1 MSLLVPNHHV
11 IVPETQDLAIQTTS
25 IQSQEQD
32 RIYIELFGD
41 SIICG
46 RDPDVLDPL
55 CGVCSNVD
63 STSARVAQT
72 PGALIEF
79 FLPQYKLVII
89 TRSSGNSTSG
99 QLLNG
104 TDGVN
109 ERWPDA
115 IDANI
120 VVINH
125 GMNDAKNGV
134 PVQQYK
140 NNLIALRE
148 ALDDDKI
155 MVWQTPTV
163 NKYWN
168 TNPYAEAM
176 RQVAA
181 QFGDFVADAN
191 RLPAWLGKLPDGLHP
206 RQLGYSELVDLCL
219 SSQLNSAIVKHL
231 SSGYNAHRHY
241 RKDYQEKFILD
252 YEDEIQLSFAPM
264 VHRWVEVYLRDNLSF
279 TAVSRGLKDIG
290 GQLGAGV
297 WSENTGE
304 QLTST
309 TASYNLVRIRREDGR
324 IVFNKNY
331 KTDTDVNEVKRLAA
345 DLNGTTNQFIV
356 VITTYGDPSL
366 NRLSPELLEAIY
378 RCGAS
383 SELFESTLFKIRSAY
398 TLVGIPG
405 CGQGNGLEAYGG
417 LTDAS
422 DAATSGNATSITVGT
437 FKPFLTYYS
446 PGTANEA
453 WSELLNTYSV
463 WQGNISSEYNWQ
475 VFIAN
480 PGVYTISV
488 SVDNTANV
496 YIAANTMTTS
506 SNVSGNITGNISS
519 NITSNLS
526 YSKILETIGSDSIRY
541 GLPQSD
547 SFEIPQCGWYDIKIL
562 AEDFQDTIQTPV
574 YYTSANTQSFWS
586 PLLNTYGVYDG
597 NMDYEW
603 EFYAP
608 ATGTYTVELSTDNY
622 GNLKIRPATSLTF
635 TPVMETTAA
644 GGTANYTTI
653 LTKSQA
659 ITSGWHVIR
668 MSVTDIAGLTTG
680 SIINWGNWT
689 TGPGGVPGYNQN
701 GRTVENQRVTASNP
715 WNTNAVVWEARP
727 LAETND
733 DGGWNTDWFNIDNT
747 KMYRFSVWVRRTS
760 STANGRFYLG
770 MYANGDGSRRMDNGA
785 VETNAYWE
793 CGFTSGLTQNQWY
806 LWVGH
811 VYPANTTYTG
821 RNPDT
826 GYYTINGRA
835 GDVGGCNIGSGDLKW
850 SQNSTQGIHRT
861 YLYYCSDNTT
871 RLQFYQPRV
880 DLCNGTE
887 PSIQELLDNIGN
899 TQSDISGLAASIK
912 NSNGNIVWTTRDM
925 RNPSKM
931 GARGLAGIIKDHTG
945 ETIWTTRSPRNSK
958 ENYEAPGQRTINPF
972 YSYSE
977 IEFNISSSGVPF
989 PIDVFPPVAEVYVPA
1004 SGTIESIR
1012 TSDYKFISNIPPIN
1026 GTRLLNP
1033 KYAMYNT
1040 NGIPGS
1046 TYHIMKDNKIK
1057 FSKPLTGVV
1066 TVISDT
1072 VDKLSAN
1079 ASVAKVQ
1086 NIHSLTNFV
1095 QRFNPAR
1102 WAFGSNLTV
1111 VSEDSGNTATR
1122 PFDSATGVNSLGLYN
1137 TQLRVRVGDSRYAE
1151 PVVLDQPQHGYV
1163 RITEDR
1169 RHMAYVPFPDYS
1181 GLDAFT
1187 YTLLS
1192 QTGQAGEPKS
1202 VYVEVTG
1209 NVSTYPPYVPPTAN
1223 IVAHAATI
1231 SINSFVVNEQSLYS
1245 VWIANV
1251 SANTS
1256 AVLSLSLSGTATAVS
1271 DYLPTLSISTDG
1283 ANTWNTINSISSIA
1297 IPSGIVLFRVPMIK
1311 STIVELG
1318 ETIILTAEVESG
1330 NIDKG
1335 IATISNGSGLV
1346 FNDDWRYPVDIN
1358 TPPTI
1363 SVTSNIVRES
1373 SIYAIWVIL
1382 GYATGGT
1389 GGFDPNAENKKITL
1403 SLSGTATRGT
1413 DYGNFLEVS
1422 QDNGVTWTFY
1432 QSSNLPEIT
1441 NGFLLVRVAMLS
1453 DTQPEV
1459 GETIILTVGIS
1470 GGNIARG
1477 TVVIDDVTG
1486 VEFTSTWTYNP

>member
-55 CGVCSNVD
+55 CGVCSNED
-63 STSARVAQT
+63 TTSARVAQP

-79 FLPQYKLVII
+79 FLPQYKLVVI

-120 VVINH
+120 VVVNH

-148 ALDDDKI
+148 ALSDDKI

-176 RQVAA
+176 REVAA

-191 RLPAWLGKLPDGLHP
+191 RLPGWLGKLPDGLHP

-219 SSQLNSAIVKHL
+219 SSQLNSAILQHL
-231 SSGYNAHRHY
+231 GTGYDAHSYY
-241 RKDYQEKFILD
+241 RKDYQEKFVLD
-252 YEDEIQLSFAPM
+252 YEDEIQLSFNPL
-264 VHRWVEVYLRDNLSF
+264 VHKWVEVYLRDNLSF

-290 GQLGAGV
+290 GSLSAGV

-304 QLTST
+304 QLTNT

-324 IVFNKNY
+324 VVFNKNY
-331 KTDTDVNEVKRLAA
+331 NTETDVTEVKRLAD
-345 DLNGTTNQFIV
+345 DLNGTNNQYIV
-356 VITTYGDPSL
+356 VLTTYGDPSS
-366 NRLSPELLEAIY
+366 NRLTPALLEAIY

-383 SELFESTLFKIRSAY
+383 SEIFESPLFKIRSAY

-417 LTDAS
+417 LTDATDS
-422 DAATSGNATSITVGT
+422 ATSIGASTITVGT

-453 WSELLNTYSV
+453 WSTLLNTYSV
-463 WQGNISSEYNWQ
+463 WQGNTSSEYTWQ

-480 PGVYTISV
+480 PGIYTISV

-496 YIAANTMTTS
+496 YIAANTMTTMT
-506 SNVSGNITGNISS
+506 SNVTGNITG

-526 YSKILETIGSDSIRY
+526 YTQILETIGSIDSRY
-541 GLPQSD
+541 GTPQSD
-547 SFEIPQCGWYDIKIL
+547 SFEIPKCGWYDIKIL
-562 AEDFQDTIQTPV
+562 AEDFGDTIQTPL
-574 YYTSANTQSFWS
+574 YYTSANTANVWS
-586 PLLNTYGVYDG
+586 PLLNTYGVYNGDIE
-597 NMDYEW
+597 YEW

-622 GNLKIRPATSLTF
+622 GNLKIRPATSSTF
-635 TPVMETTAA
+635 TPVIETTVA
-644 GGTANYTTI
+644 GGTANFTTT

-659 ITSGWHVIR
+659 ITKGWHVIR
-668 MSVTDIAGLTTG
+668 MGVTNIPSITTG
-680 SIINWGNWT
+680 SIINWNNWT
-689 TGPGGVPGYNQN
+689 AGPGGVVGYNQN
-701 GRTVENQRVTASNP
+701 GQTAENQRVIASNP
-715 WNTNAVVWEARP
+715 WNNNAVVWEARP
-727 LAETND
+727 LAQTND

-811 VYPANTTYTG
+811 VYPSNTTYTG

-826 GYYTINGRA
+826 GYYTTDGRV

-887 PSIQELLDNIGN
+887 PSIQELLDDMGN
-899 TQSDISGLAASIK
+899 TQTDNKGLAASIK
-912 NSNGNIVWTTRDM
+912 NSNGNIVWTTRSM

-931 GARGLAGIIKDHTG
+931 EARGLAGIITDKAG
-945 ETIWTTRSPRNSK
+945 VEVWTTRSPRNSK
-958 ENYEAPGQRTINPF
+958 ENYEAPGQRPVSPF

-977 IEFNISSSGVPF
+977 IEFNISSSGIPF
-989 PIDVFPPVAEVYVPA
+989 PVDIYPPVPQVYVA
-1004 SGTIESIR
+1004 STNSIEPIR
-1012 TSDYKFISNIPPIN
+1012 TSTYKFISNIPPIN

-1033 KYAMYNT
+1033 KYAIHTT

-1046 TYHIMKDNKIK
+1046 TYHITRDNKIK
-1057 FSKPLTGVV
+1057 FSRPLTGVV

-1095 QRFNPAR
+1095 KRFNPAR
-1102 WAFGSNLTV
+1102 WAFGSNVTTV
-1111 VSEDSGNTATR
+1111 TEDSGNTATR
-1122 PFDSATGVNSLGLYN
+1122 PFDSAAGVNSLGLYN

-1192 QTGQAGEPKS
+1192 QTGQAGQPKS

-1209 NVSTYPPYVPPTAN
+1209 NVSTYLPYVPPTSN
-1223 IVAHAATI
+1223 VVTTVN
-1231 SINSFVVNEQSLYS
+1231 SVSVGSFVVNEQSLYA
-1245 VWIANV
+1245 VWTIDITANN
-1251 SANTS
+1251 SAQ
-1256 AVLSLSLSGTATAVS
+1256 LSLSLSGSATANS
-1271 DYLPTLSISTDG
+1271 DYMPTLSISNNG
-1283 ANTWNTINSISSIA
+1283 ANTWDPIYSAT
-1297 IPSGIVLFRVPMIK
+1297 PIVVSTGTLLARVPLVK
-1311 STIVELG
+1311 STVVELG
-1318 ETIILTAEVESG
+1318 EIVILTADLENG
-1330 NIDKG
+1330 NVATG
-1335 IATISNGSGLV
+1335 VATISNGSGLI
-1346 FNDDWRYPVDIN
+1346 FNDDWRYPVSVTN
-1358 TPPTI
+1358 PP
-1363 SVTSNIVRES
+1363 SLLVTSNIVWERS
-1373 SIYAIWVIL
+1373 TYAIWMIS

-1389 GGFDPNAENKKITL
+1389 GGFDPYAEDKKITL
-1403 SLSGTATRGT
+1403 SLSGTAIRGT
-1413 DYGNFLEVS
+1413 DYGVLLEVS
-1422 QDNGVTWTFY
+1422 ENNGVSWTFY
-1432 QSSNLPEIT
+1432 QSTNLPKIT
-1441 NGFLLVRVAMLS
+1441 NGFLLARVAMIS
-1453 DTQPEV
+1453 DLQLEV
-1459 GETIILTVGIS
+1459 GETIILTAGIS

-1486 VEFTSTWTYNP
+1486 VEFTSTWSYNP